1 MKLTTLRRGSA
12 IAATTLALSLTLA
25 ACGDDSDSGD
35 DNGSGSGS
43 DSSSETQSDDMGDS
57 GSEDTEAEGAG
68 AQTFG
73 EGCAQV
79 PADGAGSFD
88 GMVQDPVATA
98 ASNNPLLTTLVA
110 AVGAVEGLGDTLN
123 GAEALTVFA
132 PYNGAFEEIPAKD
145 LNGLL
150 EEATQKGQDST
161 LYKILAH
168 HVLGENDDV
177 AAVAGD
183 KDTLAGDGLTIEGD
197 ENGMTVTDGTV
208 TANVLCGNIPTA
220 NATVY
225 VIDKV
230 LTGVK

>member
-1 MKLTTLRRGSA
+1 MKLNHLRRGSG
-12 IAATTLALSLTLA
+12 IAVAALALSLTLT
-25 ACGDDSDSGD
+25 ACGEDDKSSDANDDSPAAAAG
-35 DNGSGSGS
+35 
-43 DSSSETQSDDMGDS
+43 
-57 GSEDTEAEGAG
+57 AE

-79 PADGAGSFD
+79 PTDGAGSFD
-88 GMVQDPVATA
+88 GMVNDPVATA
-98 ASNNPLLTTLVA
+98 ASNNPLLTTLVT
-110 AVGAVEGLGDTLN
+110 AVGAIDGLGDTLN

-132 PYNGAFEEIPAKD
+132 PYNGAFEEIPPKD
-145 LNGLL
+145 LNGLV
-150 EEATQKGQDST
+150 EGGMAEGQDST

-168 HVLGENDDV
+168 HVVGMNADTD
-177 AAVAGD
+177 AVVGD
-183 KDTLAGDGLTIEGD
+183 HETLAGDSLTIEGD
-197 ENGMTVTDGTV
+197 EDGMTVTDGTV

>member
-1 MKLTTLRRGSA
+1 MKLQHLRRRTG
-12 IAATTLALSLTLA
+12 IAVTALALSVTLA
-25 ACGDDSDSGD
+25 ACSDDSEASDDTSSGD
-35 DNGSGSGS
+35 ST
-43 DSSSETQSDDMGDS
+43 SETTTDDMGDMGES
-57 GSEDTEAEGAG
+57 PA

-98 ASNNPLLTTLVA
+98 ASNNPLLATLVT
-110 AVGAVEGLGDTLN
+110 AVGTIDGLADTLN

-132 PYNGAFEEIPAKD
+132 PFNGAFEEIPPADLDALLAEGAK
-145 LNGLL
+145 
-150 EEATQKGQDST
+150 KGQKST
-161 LYKILAH
+161 LYQVLAH
-168 HVLGENDDV
+168 HVVGASADTD
-177 AAVAGD
+177 AVVGGQE
-183 KDTLAGDGLTIEGD
+183 TLAGDQLTIEGD

-208 TANVLCGNIPTA
+208 TANELCGNIPTA

-230 LTGVK
+230 LTGVQ